1 MHFLE
6 GILKSEN
13 QMIKEKVLSNDMT
26 LQIYVSHLRK
36 PSYKYIS
43 KEFCYE
49 TRYFKKGHITKHI
62 LNEFVKKT
70 SVTSNQSKNITTVF
84 KKKNNLILLRLLMY

>member
-26 LQIYVSHLRK
+26 LQIYVNHLRK

-49 TRYFKKGHITKHI
+49 TR
-62 LNEFVKKT
+62 
-70 SVTSNQSKNITTVF
+70 
-84 KKKNNLILLRLLMY
+84 